1 MNLPPSERGEESDAR
16 LLALV
21 CCVLGIVAAPHHTT
35 RRTQATQ
42 PHPHA
47 HTGHKWQCG
56 WRAMAD
62 AAAAAAGGDGD
73 GAAEDYWALERGGLR
88 SFRCALT
95 ECTWKDSGR
104 AMGVKRQLMFTLR
117 RKYGLGFPRG
127 SRSPAGESPL
137 FEALRFGWLAFAE
150 LLLEMGAWVVDWRWR
165 MLMAPAC

>member
-1 MNLPPSERGEESDAR
+1 
-16 LLALV
+16 
-21 CCVLGIVAAPHHTT
+21 
-35 RRTQATQ
+35 
-42 PHPHA
+42 
-47 HTGHKWQCG
+47 
-56 WRAMAD
+56 MAD
-62 AAAAAAGGDGD
+62 AANAAAGGDGD

-104 AMGVKRQLMFTLR
+104 AEGVKHQLMFTLR

-137 FEALRFGWLAFAE
+137 FEALRFGWLVFAE

-165 MLMAPAC
+165 TLMAPAC